1 MLSQPRRNARLRFSI
16 WWGKKI
22 TMIDINIGNLI
33 RRKFGHA
40 LAASAAMAV
49 YLWLIFFFFNHTRIQ
64 HFYSSAPGSYVRYEK
79 AKVVS
84 VESETLNKDHATGFD
99 VGYQIVKVKVLTGEH
114 TGETVRVRNSLNY
127 TTNVRAR
134 VGATLIVCVD
144 TANKTTYDTWI
155 YSYNRGPYLYL
166 FVLLFIVALCAIGG
180 SRGFRSVLGIIFTFT
195 GIIFLFIPMLY
206 RGYSPALA
214 SMGVVT
220 VTLCVTLALLGGFG
234 AKTLSAI
241 LGSISGIIISML
253 FLLAALKITHLSGF
267 SGNEADMLIQIA
279 GTTHMKVGELLFA
292 AILISSL
299 GAIMDMAISIAAS
312 VHEVH
317 ARNNNLGVKEL
328 FASGMNVGRD
338 MMGTMANTLII
349 AFTGTSL
356 NILILLYSWDVQYYQ
371 LINNNLIGIYVI
383 QAVSGCIAV
392 VLTVPMVSFFS
403 ARLIPAL
410 AAGVDNKKNQ

>member
-1 MLSQPRRNARLRFSI
+1 MI
-16 WWGKKI
+16 GI
-22 TMIDINIGNLI
+22 TTGNLKT
-33 RRKFGHA
+33 RTTGRV
-40 LAASAAMAV
+40 LAGSAALLV
-49 YLWLIFFFFNHTRIQ
+49 YFGLIFVFYSHTRIQ
-64 HFYSSAPGSYVRYEK
+64 RLYSSAAGSYVRYEK
-79 AKVVS
+79 AEVVS

-99 VGYQIVKVKVLTGEH
+99 VGYQIVKVKILTGEH

-166 FVLLFIVALCAIGG
+166 FILLFIATLCVIGG
-180 SRGFRSVLGIIFTFT
+180 SRGFKSVLGIIFTFT

-279 GTTHMKVGELLFA
+279 GTTRMKVGELLFA

-312 VHEVH
+312 VNEVH

-383 QAVSGCIAV
+383 QAVSGCIAII
-392 VLTVPMVSFFS
+392 LTVPMVSFFS

-410 AAGVDNKKNQ
+410 AAEVDNKKNQ

>member
-1 MLSQPRRNARLRFSI
+1 MVA
-16 WWGKKI
+16 
-22 TMIDINIGNLI
+22 
-33 RRKFGHA
+33 
-40 LAASAAMAV
+40 
-49 YLWLIFFFFNHTRIQ
+49 
-64 HFYSSAPGSYVRYEK
+64 
-79 AKVVS
+79 
-84 VESETLNKDHATGFD
+84 VESESLNKDHATGFD

-166 FVLLFIVALCAIGG
+166 FVLLFIAALCVIGG

-312 VHEVH
+312 VNEVH

-392 VLTVPMVSFFS
+392 ILTVPMVSFFS